1 MNPMGGAL
9 QRLRAAEGASL
20 VSASEID
27 RSPGARRLDA
37 ALLAA
42 ACVLFAALYAPV
54 VPGLFRQWLD
64 DENYRHG
71 LLIPLISALVLWRRR
86 GELRAAPAGG
96 GTAAGAALLALAA
109 VLLIGG
115 TAAAELFTTRLSLPL
130 YLLGAVLAI
139 RGAHTA
145 RIAAPPIL
153 FLLLM
158 VPLPYIIY
166 YKITFPM
173 QLLSARLSAGALDA
187 IGVSVAR
194 RGNILTVPGYTLE
207 VVAACSGLRSLM
219 TMFTLA
225 LVFALLT
232 GLSWKRKA
240 VLALCAAPVA
250 IAANTIRLVV
260 TALGAWAI
268 GPEFAD
274 GPLHE
279 ASGLIVFAAG
289 FLLLALCLG
298 ILTWTR
304 PRRNGSQ
311 RSPS

>member
-1 MNPMGGAL
+1 VPVN
-9 QRLRAAEGASL
+9 
-20 VSASEID
+20 EIE
-27 RSPGARRLDA
+27 RSPRVRRLDI
-37 ALLAA
+37 ALLAT
-42 ACVLFAALYAPV
+42 ACILFAALYAPV
-54 VPGLFRQWLD
+54 MPGLVRQWLD

-71 LLIPLISALVLWRRR
+71 LLIPLITALVLWRRR
-86 GELRAAPAGG
+86 DDLRRAPAGG
-96 GTAAGAALLALAA
+96 SPAGGVALMAIAA

-115 TAAAELFTTRLSLPL
+115 TAAAELFTSRISLPL
-130 YLLGAVLAI
+130 YLLGAVI
-139 RGAHTA
+139 VIGGIGRG

-173 QLLSARLSAGALDA
+173 QLLSARLSAGVLDA

-225 LVFALLT
+225 LVFALVT
-232 GLSWKRKA
+232 DLSWQRKT
-240 VLALCAAPVA
+240 VLAACAVPVA
-250 IAANTIRLVV
+250 VAANTVRLVV
-260 TALGAWAI
+260 TAIGAWAV

-289 FLLLALCLG
+289 FILLALCLG
-298 ILTWTR
+298 ILRWTR
-304 PRRNGSQ
+304 PRRDGSQ
-311 RSPS
+311 RSSS